1 MSNAYDQALT
11 MTEPTPNMENKP
23 VTTEATIDAG
33 KLLNIVTSDHGV
45 TLFIRGFSIN
55 THKYTRSNRRG

>member
-1 MSNAYDQALT
+1 

-33 KLLNIVTSDHGV
+33 KLLNI
-45 TLFIRGFSIN
+45 LFPRV
-55 THKYTRSNRRG
+55 